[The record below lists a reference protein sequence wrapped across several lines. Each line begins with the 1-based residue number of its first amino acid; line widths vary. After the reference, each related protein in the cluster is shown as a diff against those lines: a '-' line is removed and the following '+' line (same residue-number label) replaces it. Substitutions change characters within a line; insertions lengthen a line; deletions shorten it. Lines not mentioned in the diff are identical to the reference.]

1 MRDFTIGFVAFI
13 RHTFDVQLATELTA
27 QAWTHLQQQGYTL
40 LGSQDAITTVE
51 QAQEIGQE
59 LARKPLDLLIVF
71 MATFNDTTLITTIVN
86 RVDTPLLL
94 WALPEPGIGE
104 QLRLNSLCGV
114 NLAGHTLTKIGR
126 KYDYIYC
133 AVDADQA
140 TQKIATLARAG
151 KTRRI
156 LKQARIARV
165 GERPPG
171 FETCDYDAEHLRLS
185 MGVEVVPIDLHEQ
198 VFAAERETAPEKVDA
213 VIASLSQR
221 VDGLESIADAP
232 KRGTLSTYVT
242 LNEMAQSDNLHGFA
256 VRCWADFFT
265 EMGHAACGAMS
276 MLSDEGK
283 PSSCEADVNG
293 TITQL
298 ILQTMSGEP
307 AFGTDLVAIIA
318 EHDAIALWHCGLAP
332 LAMAHPQEKP
342 RVTNHVGRKL
352 PLIMDFGLKPGVI
365 TIARLNELNGVYR
378 LVVGRAQML
387 DEPKPFHGT
396 SGLMRFE
403 RPAAAVMDTIIR
415 EGLEHHI
422 SITYGDYVDAL
433 VALAHLLDMPV
444 LHLE

>member
-1 MRDFTIGFVAFI
+1 MQDFTIGFAAFI

-27 QAWTHLQQQGYTL
+27 QAWSHLEQQGYTL
-40 LGSQDAITTVE
+40 IGSQNAITTIE
-51 QAQEIGQE
+51 QAQQIGQE
-59 LARKPLDLLIVF
+59 MATKPLDLLIVY

-86 RVDTPLLL
+86 CVDVPLLL
-94 WALPEPGIGE
+94 WALPEPGIGDK
-104 QLRLNSLCGV
+104 LRLNSLCGV
-114 NLAGHTLTKIGR
+114 NLAGHTLTKQGR

-133 AVDADQA
+133 APTDKQA

-156 LKQARIARV
+156 LKQARIARI
-165 GERPPG
+165 GERPAG
-171 FETCDYDAEHLRLS
+171 FETCDYDAEHLRSS
-185 MGVEVVPIDLHEQ
+185 MGVEVVPFDLQEQ
-198 VFAAERETAPEKVDA
+198 VFTAIRQTAPEKVDA

-221 VDGLESIADAP
+221 VNGLEAVADAP
-232 KRGTLSTYVT
+232 KRGTLSSYVT

-256 VRCWADFFT
+256 VRCWAEFFT
-265 EMGHAACGAMS
+265 EMGNAACAAMS

-307 AFGTDLVAIIA
+307 AFGTDLVAIIP

-332 LAMAHPQEKP
+332 LAMANSKDKP

-352 PLIMDFGLKPGVI
+352 PLIMDFGLKPGVV
-365 TIARLNELNGVYR
+365 TIARLNELNGEYR
-378 LVVGRAQML
+378 LVVGRAEML
-387 DEPKPFHGT
+387 DESKPFHGT

-433 VALAHLLDMPV
+433 VAFAHMLDMPV
-444 LHLE
+444 LHLQ